1 MHAPMGEAAA
11 ATVTVVIP
19 TRDRPELLRRAVR
32 SVLGQQYAG
41 RVECLVVVDSPDAPL
56 PDLTD
61 LLPDLLPD
69 QLPDQLPGQLPDQLP
84 GAGPRDVRA
93 LRNGRTPG
101 LAGTRNTGY
110 LAAEGTY
117 LASCDDDDEWLPGK
131 LTAQVALIEE
141 HPGTSLVATGIVV
154 HLAGRD
160 MPRDA
165 EPRPLYFEDF
175 LADRRMEVHPSTYLT
190 RRSAVVTG
198 FGLVD
203 EQIPGGYAEDYE
215 WLLRAARTGP
225 VRCVPQRLVRVHWHE
240 GSFFTSRWQMID
252 EALTWLLERVPEFST
267 VPRGLGRVEGQLAFA
282 NAALGRRRVALG
294 WAGRALRHHPTSPQ
308 AWASL
313 PIASGLVSADRVV
326 ALARRR
332 GRGV

>member
-1 MHAPMGEAAA
+1 MVAGMGDPGLSSAGSDGSG
-11 ATVTVVIP
+11 TVSVIIP
-19 TRDRPELLRRAVR
+19 TRERPELLRRAVR
-32 SVLGQQYAG
+32 SVLAQEYAG
-41 RVECLVVVDSPDAPL
+41 RIECLVVVDSPDTPL
-56 PDLTD
+56 PNLADLV
-61 LLPDLLPD
+61 
-69 QLPDQLPGQLPDQLP
+69 PGTAAE
-84 GAGPRDVRA
+84 GRRTVRV
-93 LRNGRTPG
+93 LRNARTPG

-110 LAAEGTY
+110 LAAEGPY

-131 LTAQVALIEE
+131 VAAQVALIER
-141 HPGTSLVATGIVV
+141 HPDTSLVATGIVV

-160 MPRDA
+160 LPRDA
-165 EPRPLYFEDF
+165 DPRPLTFEDF

-190 RRSAVVTG
+190 RRAAVLEG

-203 EQIPGGYAEDYE
+203 EEIPGGYAEDYE

-252 EALTWLLERVPEFST
+252 EALTWLLEQVPEFST

-282 NAALGRRRVALG
+282 NAALGRRRQALS
-294 WAGRALRHHPTSPQ
+294 WAGRALRHHPTSRQ

-313 PIASGLVSADRVV
+313 PVAGGLVSADRVV
-326 ALARRR
+326 SLARRH